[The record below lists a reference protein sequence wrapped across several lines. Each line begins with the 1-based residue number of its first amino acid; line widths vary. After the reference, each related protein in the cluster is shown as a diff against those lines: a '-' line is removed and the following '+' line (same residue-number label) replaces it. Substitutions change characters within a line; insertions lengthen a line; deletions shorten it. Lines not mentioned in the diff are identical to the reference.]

1 MLLEL
6 ARILRPN
13 GFLIMRENDC
23 EQGHSLT
30 AKYLNF
36 IQAIRILEGAHV
48 HFNGRTQC
56 DGDRQKPNVATS
68 SDDWEKKNSTSSN
81 RQNCIN
87 IAAGK
92 NGGKDWKNVA
102 SILKLH
108 WIIVVTTSQ
117 KSSSIFFNLDKSD
130 ALTANRTISVS
141 IDY

>member
-56 DGDRQKPNVATS
+56 DGDRQKPNAATS
-68 SDDWEKKNSTSSN
+68 SDDWEKQKLEIIEQTKLYQYRS
-81 RQNCIN
+81 RQEWRQGLEEC
-87 IAAGK
+87 GFHLK
-92 NGGKDWKNVA
+92 A
-102 SILKLH
+102 SLDYSGYNLTKIFIDIFQLG
-108 WIIVVTTSQ
+108 Q
-117 KSSSIFFNLDKSD
+117 K
-130 ALTANRTISVS
+130 
-141 IDY
+141 